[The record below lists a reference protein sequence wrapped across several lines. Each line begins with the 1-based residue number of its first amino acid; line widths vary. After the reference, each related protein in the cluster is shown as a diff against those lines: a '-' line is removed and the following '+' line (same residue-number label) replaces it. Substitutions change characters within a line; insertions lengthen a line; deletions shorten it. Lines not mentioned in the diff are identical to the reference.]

1 MSSRLRRRME
11 ARKQFLK
18 FMFDH
23 GDDIIDMVE
32 LIGKFV
38 S

>member
-1 MSSRLRRRME
+1 MHSKLKRRMK
-11 ARKQFLK
+11 ARKEFFK

-38 S
+38 N